1 MYKVLNILFLILFLI
16 FFWNIYNYY
25 SSNKNMNTKEF
36 NRKNI
41 EKIINEKISNLPAL
55 PNDTNNAIEFNN
67 SIFDKKNIDKSR
79 SFWNL
84 LKSK

>member
-1 MYKVLNILFLILFLI
+1 MYKLLNILFLILFLI

-25 SSNKNMNTKEF
+25 SSNKNMNIKEF

-55 PNDTNNAIEFNN
+55 PDDTNNAIEFNN
-67 SIFDKKNIDKSR
+67 SIFDKKKIDKSR

>member
-25 SSNKNMNTKEF
+25 SSNRNMNTKEF